1 MPNDITTLAIE
12 IQSQEAERNLRTFNE
27 LLSLSSQTAKKMEK
41 VSIEIDVQGALAQLN
56 ALKAGY
62 RALAASAKNL
72 TFDIGGA
79 FSPPTIDGGALKSL
93 KELFS
98 AKNVKIDVEAD
109 LAQTAPAQKVGGRNS
124 AGSSSGLSL

>member
-41 VSIEIDVQGALAQLN
+41 ALAQLN

-62 RALAASAKNL
+62 RALATSAKNL

-109 LAQTAPAQKVGGRNS
+109 PAQIAPAQKVGGRNS